1 MATEQYIV
9 EESSVDEEIDQIA
22 NEIAQELEDELE
34 EGMQDKLTQK
44 PGGGGTGDA
53 PQQTQVSKTKELKG
67 NKLSKKKHWKC
78 NVAVI
83 TCTLPSFDPSTL

>member
-9 EESSVDEEIDQIA
+9 EDTLDQEIEQIA
-22 NEIAQELEDELE
+22 NEIAAELDDELE

-53 PQQTQVSKTKELKG
+53 PESGPVTKTKELKG
-67 NKLSKKKHWKC
+67 
-78 NVAVI
+78 
-83 TCTLPSFDPSTL
+83 